1 MEDPILKN
9 SEANI
14 GIKTSSKKLYYLII
28 GIVILAV
35 LINVVYFLNQFRKVQ
50 KTSSTPAKAA
60 EDVKTLTAKVGQ
72 LIELPKS
79 EEPSIAIVSNKEKLK
94 DQPFFANAQN
104 GDKVLIYTKSKKAIL
119 YRPSINKIIEV
130 SFLNFGVSPT
140 PIVIPTSVAVPTP
153 TPILEPSSTPT
164 IPQGPNFRY

>member
-9 SEANI
+9 AEANI

-35 LINVVYFLNQFRKVQ
+35 LINIAYFLIQFRKGQ
-50 KTSSTPAKAA
+50 KASSTPANAQ
-60 EDVKTLTAKVGQ
+60 ENVKSLTAQVGQ

-79 EEPSIAIVSNKEKLK
+79 EEPTIATVSNKEKLK

-130 SFLNFGVSPT
+130 SFLNFGTTS
-140 PIVIPTSVAVPTP
+140 IPTATPSSITVPTP
-153 TPILEPSSTPT
+153 TSEPSPIPT
-164 IPQGPNFRY
+164 IPQGPNFRE

>member
-9 SEANI
+9 AEANI

-35 LINVVYFLNQFRKVQ
+35 LINIAYFLIQFRKGQ
-50 KTSSTPAKAA
+50 KASSIPAKTQ
-60 EDVKTLTAKVGQ
+60 EDVKNLTVNVGK

-79 EEPSIAIVSNKEKLK
+79 EEPTIATVSNKEKLK

-119 YRPSINKIIEV
+119 YRPSINKIIDV

-140 PIVIPTSVAVPTP
+140 PIQSG
-153 TPILEPSSTPT
+153 S
-164 IPQGPNFRY
+164 